1 MVDFIRKLFK
11 ALNSSA
17 KSWQLS
23 GAVVLA
29 MFAGFLPA
37 PASLLSLVILFL
49 ALIFNINFGLFILF
63 SALFAA
69 LGYLFDPLF
78 ESLGY
83 ALLTLDALKEFFTSL
98 YNSALFRWTSFNY
111 TLVTGSLVVSA
122 LLALPLFFILNKV
135 IALYRVQIGV
145 KLNEWKATRWM
156 KLYNEEAK
164 SGSVF
169 RWWGAGVFG
178 GLSVGVVLVSVFL
191 FDPFVRIALERSLS
205 YSLQT
210 QVEIKEFHSDFSDLR
225 IKISDIQIADKEK
238 LTHNLVTLG
247 TMEFDL
253 SFAALMEKKAMIE
266 LLNVDALAFNTKRAV
281 AAKPYGDG
289 DSSDTK
295 ETKTDDS
302 QTKASSKDA
311 TPFSI
316 PDVDSILEKE
326 ELKSVTEAQKLKA
339 DIEKTKEKWAK
350 ISDELK
356 NSNEVDTIKNDA
368 QKLQNNLKN
377 ADLAK
382 LASAKSDIDS
392 LKAKIDS
399 LKNKYTS
406 LQKDF
411 NADQERITRQINA
424 LKDLPQ
430 QDIARLKTKY
440 SLNAAGGAN
449 LIGTIMGDEIGGYI
463 HTALKYYDMIAPYIR
478 SDAKQE
484 EVTKSSPPRGEGRWV
499 HYANL
504 STLPDLVVKKAKINV
519 KLTNDVL
526 NLTIDDLSSD
536 QKLYQKPMKLHADAQ
551 GTQYAQIVAN
561 VIDDRRGATAKTEF
575 DLKMTALRTNRLDI
589 QTLHMNDI
597 ITNATAEGTLTNG
610 SIKATSRFNVT
621 DVKLSMPSQKF
632 VNDLLTG
639 ITKFNVDISA
649 KGSLEQPVLDVRSD
663 LDKQLSKGM
672 ETMIAKAMSG
682 FEKDLKAK
690 ILAKAGGSSE
700 GLSSDLGDIDSLLNS
715 KQDALGGINTNFA
728 PSSGGGL
735 KLPVKLF

>member
-1 MVDFIRKLFK
+1 MIDFIRKLFK

-37 PASLLSLVILFL
+37 PASLISLAVLFL
-49 ALIFNINFGLFILF
+49 ALIFNVNFGLFILF
-63 SALFAA
+63 SAFFAA
-69 LGYLFDPLF
+69 MGYLFDPLF
-78 ESLGY
+78 ESIGY
-83 ALLTLDALKEFFTSL
+83 ALLTSEALKEFFSAL

-111 TLVTGSLVVSA
+111 TLVTGSLVVST
-122 LLALPLFFILNKV
+122 LLALPLFFVLNKV
-135 IALYRVQIGV
+135 IALYRVQIGM

-178 GLSVGVVLVSVFL
+178 GLSVGVALLLLFL
-191 FDPFVRIALERSLS
+191 FDPFVRIALEKSLS

-210 QVEIKEFHSDFSDLR
+210 QVDIKEFRSDFSDLR

-238 LTHNLVTLG
+238 LTHNILAAG
-247 TMEFDL
+247 SMEFDL
-253 SFAALMEKKAMIE
+253 SFAALTQKKAMIE
-266 LLNVDALAFNTKRAV
+266 MLSIDALAFDTKRAV
-281 AAKPYGDG
+281 AAKPYD
-289 DSSDTK
+289 DADAADTTKKEAKKAKPTSSD
-295 ETKTDDS
+295 
-302 QTKASSKDA
+302 A
-311 TPFSI
+311 PLFSV

-368 QKLQNNLKN
+368 QKLQNSLKN

-399 LKNKYTS
+399 LKNKYTA
-406 LQKDF
+406 LQKNF
-411 NADQERITRQINA
+411 NADQERIKKQIGA
-424 LKDLPQ
+424 LKNLPQ
-430 QDIARLKTKY
+430 QDIDRLKAKY

-449 LIGTIMGDEIGGYI
+449 LISTLMGDAIGGYI
-463 HTALKYYDMIAPYIR
+463 RTALKYYDMLAPYIK
-478 SDAKQE
+478 SDTKE
-484 EVTKSSPPRGEGRWV
+484 EETTQSTPPRGEGRWV
-499 HYANL
+499 HYANR
-504 STLPDLVVKKAKINV
+504 TMLPDLVVKEAKINV

-526 NLTIDDLSSD
+526 NISVKDLSSD
-536 QKLYQKPMKLHADAQ
+536 QKLYKKPMTLHADAK
-551 GTQYAQIVAN
+551 GVQYTQIVADI
-561 VIDDRRGATAKTEF
+561 VDDRRGEKAKTEF
-575 DLKMTALRTNRLDI
+575 AIRIAALRTNEVAI
-589 QTLHMNDI
+589 ETLRMNDVV
-597 ITNATAEGTLTNG
+597 TNGTLKGVIEEGN
-610 SIKATSRFNVT
+610 IQAKSRFDVSE
-621 DVKLSMPSQKF
+621 VKLSMPSQKY
-632 VNDLLTG
+632 VNDLLAG
-639 ITKFNVDISA
+639 ISTFTVEVTAEGTLK
-649 KGSLEQPVLDVRSD
+649 QPTLRVKSD
-663 LDKQLSKGM
+663 LDAQLSKGM
-672 ETMIAKAMSG
+672 SSMIAKAASG

-690 ILAKAGGSSE
+690 ITAKAGGLSE
-700 GLSSDLGDIDSLLNS
+700 GLSGDLGDIGSLLDS
-715 KQDALGGINTNFA
+715 KQDALGGINTNFT